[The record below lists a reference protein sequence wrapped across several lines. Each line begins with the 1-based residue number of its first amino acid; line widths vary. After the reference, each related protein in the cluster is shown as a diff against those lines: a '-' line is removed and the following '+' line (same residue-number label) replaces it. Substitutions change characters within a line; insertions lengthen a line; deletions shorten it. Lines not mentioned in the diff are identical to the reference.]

1 MKLNEIEI
9 ENGFLQ
15 DREKL
20 FNAISPF
27 GNRFAIITHENIAEL
42 YGNPLLETLNAA
54 GLNAALFTFPAG
66 EKNKSRESKAAIEDQ
81 LLGQSF
87 GRDSCIIALG
97 GGIVTDFAGFVAA
110 TFARGIPYVSIP
122 TSLLAM
128 VDASVGGKTGVNT
141 PFGKNLIGAIYQ
153 PRKVIIDPD
162 TLKTLPFKNLSEGF
176 VEMIKHGLVADAA
189 YFSFLET
196 HSKELLSLDFNL
208 LNKAIFESCKIKKT
222 IVEEDEREGG
232 KRRLL
237 NYGHTVGHALEKLTD
252 YTLSHGE
259 AVALG
264 LLVEGQFST
273 IDIDRIRNILTLY
286 GLPLQMPS
294 FSVEQLLNAMVL
306 DKKSLKGK
314 PRFVVLQ
321 EIGTPLPFDGHYCTE
336 IDPALLAKAMSHH
349 SALSKELLLRL

>member
-153 PRKVIIDPD
+153 PKKVIIDPD

-176 VEMIKHGLVADAA
+176 VEMIKHGLVADSD

-196 HSKELLSLDFNL
+196 HAKELLSLDFNL

>member
-9 ENGFLQ
+9 ENGFLSNQ
-15 DREKL
+15 EKL

-42 YGNPLLETLNAA
+42 YGNQLQQTLNAA
-54 GLNAALFTFPAG
+54 GLNTALFTFPAG

-81 LLGQSF
+81 LLSHSF

-141 PFGKNLIGAIYQ
+141 PFGKNLIGAIHQ
-153 PRKVIIDPD
+153 PKKVIIDPD
-162 TLKTLPFKNLSEGF
+162 TLKTLPLKNLAEGF

-208 LNKAIFESCKIKKT
+208 LNKAIFESCKIKKA

-286 GLPLQMPS
+286 GLPLQMPHIS
-294 FSVEQLLNAMVL
+294 LDQLLNAMVL

-314 PRFVVLQ
+314 PRFVILQ
-321 EIGTPLPFDGHYCTE
+321 EIGSPLPFDGHYCSE
-336 IDPALLAKAMSHH
+336 VDPALLTKAF
-349 SALSKELLLRL
+349 SATRLEY